1 MPCPPDVLKRAD
13 EIVDKLLAERKD
25 EIRANYLAQQ
35 DIDGKTLPVQ
45 YRPQQDHQN
54 KRIDELWGPKPR
66 VPIPIE
72 TI

>member
-1 MPCPPDVLKRAD
+1 MPCPPELLKRAED
-13 EIVDKLLAERKD
+13 IVDNILSERKD
-25 EIRANYLAQQ
+25 EIRANYLAQR

-45 YRPQQDHQN
+45 YRPQQDQN
-54 KRIDELWGPKPR
+54 RRIDELWGTKPR